1 MKNIL
6 IIGPT
11 STIAKSYI
19 DHNKSKSNK
28 LTEFSLSKQVDLFEG
43 ICEKIYN
50 DKFDSVMYFGNK
62 KNESSNSMNEVN
74 RFINVEL
81 PIKIAKICQRYGSQF
96 LVFSSTRIFSEK
108 ESFLSKK
115 TNYSPET
122 NYGRQ
127 KVELEKGVLKYDSKV
142 LRLTK
147 VINEHDELWQ
157 SWYKSIFTGAKAIAY
172 RHKFISPVF
181 LEEVVVAIDRVLET
195 NTENIFQFSRDI
207 EISFES
213 LFKKFLK
220 QIMQKNKSLID
231 KGGVEFLNSNT
242 THSSLECDTDLKQC
256 IGEFDFQF
264 KEFVRKFI

>member
-19 DHNKSKSNK
+19 DHNKNKSSN
-28 LTEFSLSKQVDLFEG
+28 LVEFSLSNQINLFENF
-43 ICEKIYN
+43 CEKIYN
-50 DKFDSVMYFGNK
+50 NNFDSVLYFGNK
-62 KNESSNSMNEVN
+62 KNESSNLMNGVT
-74 RFINVEL
+74 RLINVEL
-81 PIKIAKICQRYGSQF
+81 PVKIAKICQKYGSQF

-127 KVELEKGVLKYDSKV
+127 KVELEKGALEYNSKV

-147 VINEHDELWQ
+147 VINSHDELWQ
-157 SWYKSIFTGAKAIAY
+157 SWHKSIFTGAKSIAY
-172 RHKFISPVF
+172 RDKFISPVF
-181 LEEVVVAIDRVLET
+181 LEEVVEVIDRVLET

-213 LFKKFLK
+213 LFKKFLE
-220 QIMQKNKSLID
+220 QTLRKNKSLVY
-231 KGGVEFLNSNT
+231 KGGVEFIDSNT
-242 THSSLECDTDLKQC
+242 THSSLECDTDLKQY

-264 KEFVRKFI
+264 KEFVRKLN